1 MRELKMLSVEREE
14 RILAFL
20 MKHGKGSVQ
29 ELSRTLDISEVT
41 VRRDLGRLSSRYPI
55 QRIYGGAILEKAN
68 PLEPPVLQRRNLF
81 AEEKQRIGQVAA
93 DFVQDGETIML
104 LGGSTTLE
112 IVGHLKNQKNI
123 TIITDSMLIAE
134 KASKLQSTR
143 CILLGGSVRPAE
155 LTMEGPLAQLCLKE
169 LHAHRM
175 FIGARAINFAQG
187 IMLNE
192 ISEVTLVRDGIRMA
206 SEIILV
212 VDHSKFGQVA
222 TAVLGPPTIVQRIV
236 TDSAVD
242 PQIPVQLRELGIE
255 VTIV

>member
-1 MRELKMLSVEREE
+1 MNEFKMLSVEREE
-14 RILAFL
+14 RILAYL
-20 MKHGKGSVQ
+20 MERGKGSVQ
-29 ELSRTLDISEVT
+29 EMSRTLDISEVT
-41 VRRDLGRLSSRYPI
+41 VRRDLKRLGSRYPI
-55 QRIYGGAILEKAN
+55 RRIYGGAVLERVI
-68 PLEPPVLQRRNLF
+68 PLEPPVLQRRDLF

-93 DFVQDGETIML
+93 GFVQDGETVML

-112 IVGHLKNQKNI
+112 IVPHLRNRKNL

-134 KASKLQSTR
+134 KAAKLQNTR
-143 CILLGGSVRPAE
+143 CILLGGAVRPSE

-192 ISEVTLVRDGIRMA
+192 VSEVTLVRDGIRMA
-206 SEIILV
+206 SEVILV

-222 TAVLGPPTIVQRIV
+222 TAVLGPATIVQRIV

-242 PQIPVQLRELGIE
+242 PEIPVQLNELGIE

>member
-14 RILAFL
+14 RILAYL

-41 VRRDLGRLSSRYPI
+41 VRRDLGRLSSHYPI
-55 QRIYGGAILEKAN
+55 QRIYGGAVLERAV
-68 PLEPPVLQRRNLF
+68 PLEPPVLQRRDLF

-93 DFVQDGETIML
+93 DFIQDGETIML

-123 TIITDSMLIAE
+123 TIITDSILIAE
-134 KASKLQSTR
+134 KAAKLQDTR

-169 LHAHRM
+169 LRAHRI

-192 ISEVTLVRDGIRMA
+192 VSEVTLYRDGIRMA
-206 SEIILV
+206 SEVILV

-222 TAVLGPPTIVQRIV
+222 TAVLGPPTIMQRIV

-242 PQIPVQLRELGIE
+242 PQIPVRLRELGIE

>member
-1 MRELKMLSVEREE
+1 MHELKMLSVEREE
-14 RILAFL
+14 KILAYL

-29 ELSRTLDISEVT
+29 ELSRTLDISEIT
-41 VRRDLGRLSSRYPI
+41 IRRDLGRLSSRYPI
-55 QRIYGGAILEKAN
+55 QRIYGGAVLERAI
-68 PLEPPVLQRRNLF
+68 PLEPPVLQRRDLF
-81 AEEKQRIGQVAA
+81 AEEKRRIGQAAA
-93 DFVQDGETIML
+93 DFIQDGETIML

-112 IVGHLKNQKNI
+112 IVGHLKNQKDI

-134 KASKLQSTR
+134 KAAMLQDTR

-169 LHAHRM
+169 LRAHKM

-192 ISEVTLVRDGIRMA
+192 VSEVTLVRDGIRMA
-206 SEIILV
+206 SEVILV
-212 VDHSKFGQVA
+212 VDHSKFSQVA
-222 TAVLGPPTIVQRIV
+222 TAVLGPSTIVQRIV
-236 TDSAVD
+236 TDSAVA
-242 PQIPVQLRELGIE
+242 PEIPVRLRELGIE